1 MSDHLIA
8 EAHRHA
14 MALPTTHPTHA
25 DIAWYVREV
34 AELRAEVKESKAR
47 ERAAIASWDEERQR
61 ALREGGRVVELR
73 AELALLRE
81 WQQEVIQNANAHHAE
96 RKDAIARAESA
107 EREAF
112 DWKKIAR
119 YEAARAARAEREVA
133 GLKANN
139 RFQRGHSAGY
149 AEAKADCATELAA
162 ERARLDWLESSAA
175 TELQS
180 ERGWIDRAAIDTAI
194 KEGAK

>member
-1 MSDHLIA
+1 MSA
-8 EAHRHA
+8 PVTEAHRHA

-34 AELRAEVKESKAR
+34 SELRS
-47 ERAAIASWDEERQR
+47 
-61 ALREGGRVVELR
+61 
-73 AELALLRE
+73 ELALLRE
-81 WQQEVIQNANAHHAE
+81 WQREVIQNANAHHAE

-119 YEAARAARAEREVA
+119 YEAARAERAEA
-133 GLKANN
+133 DLAALQQCHDDNC
-139 RFQRGHSAGY
+139 RGVVKIAAELATAKELLRSEATDDY
-149 AEAKADCATELAA
+149 AAVKVVRRELAA
-162 ERARLDWLESSAA
+162 ERARLDWLEK
-175 TELQS
+175 
-180 ERGWIDRAAIDTAI
+180 RGPWESFNKWGETGISLRENIRAAIDAAM